1 MATSPTSHFVQLE
14 EFDESLRGRRI
25 CTYLPSGGTTG
36 LINYIRLVISN
47 VQMGGEPFTRIIAVT
62 SDPLYRILADC
73 IGATVIVGAKDNS
86 DLSLVLTAA
95 SQVAASTLVI
105 FFPDIVR
112 CPEAFFA
119 RLPASCTFLI
129 IRANDDTT
137 VIGGCNT
144 YMMPYVK
151 ELNSAEHSLVTRRLG
166 SLGLSTGTD
175 INAILKELRVA
186 QAGLLVWL
194 KGGYQSP
201 ELFWWNTAEEV
212 PSIRR
217 KSDVIA
223 NILRFIADIV
233 YT

>member
-1 MATSPTSHFVQLE
+1 MAASPTSHFVQLE

-25 CTYLPSGGTTG
+25 CTYLPSATAAG

-47 VQMGGEPFTRIIAVT
+47 VQIGGEPFTRIIAVT
-62 SDPLYRILADC
+62 ADPLYRLLADC
-73 IGATVIVGAKDNS
+73 IGATVILGVKDNA

-95 SQVAASTLVI
+95 NQVPSSTLVI

-112 CPEAFFA
+112 CPDAFFA
-119 RLPASCTFLI
+119 RLPASCTFLSIRPADDAGI
-129 IRANDDTT
+129 IT
-137 VIGGCNT
+137 GCNT

-151 ELNSAEHSLVTRRLG
+151 ELGSTEHSLVTRRLAAIG
-166 SLGLSTGTD
+166 STGTD

-194 KGGYQSP
+194 KGGYQTP

-217 KSDVIA
+217 KPDVIA

-233 YT
+233 FT

>member
-14 EFDESLRGRRI
+14 EFDESLRGRKI
-25 CTYLPSGGTTG
+25 CTYLPSSAASG

-47 VQMGGEPFTRIIAVT
+47 VQIGGEPFTRIIAVT
-62 SDPLYRILADC
+62 TDPLYRLLADC
-73 IGATVIVGAKDNS
+73 IGATVIIGAKDNG
-86 DLSLVLTAA
+86 DLSLILTAA
-95 SQVAASTLVI
+95 NQVPASTLVI
-105 FFPDIVR
+105 FFPDIAR

-129 IRANDDTT
+129 IRPADDAG
-137 VIGGCNT
+137 VIAGCNT

-151 ELNSAEHSLVTRRLG
+151 EIGSTEHSLVTRRLASIG
-166 SLGLSTGTD
+166 STGTD

-194 KGGYQSP
+194 KGYQAS

-217 KSDVIA
+217 KPEVIA
-223 NILRFIADIV
+223 NILRFIADII